1 MAIIRPL
8 CRQERAGMCEEA
20 QVKRPGTKLSQI
32 PMFEA
37 RQVVDGYGTARG
49 YGNTVAE
56 AQAELEKAIMD
67 LIGDAA

>member
-1 MAIIRPL
+1 MRGGPG
-8 CRQERAGMCEEA
+8 E
-20 QVKRPGTKLSQI
+20 RPGTKLSQI

-67 LIGDAA
+67 LIGDAT